1 MMLNVV
7 INADDFGW
15 DMSCSLAILEAYE
28 KKYITTTTMMSTG
41 AFFDDAVKLVKESGL
56 KDFVGIHFD
65 LTEGY
70 PLTSEIRKDPFFC
83 GSNGAFHMH
92 VNRYRPLSS
101 KQKKC
106 VYEELNAQASR
117 FIKTGLNIHHVDSH
131 HHIHT
136 APFIYPILKKV
147 MDAYGIKK
155 VRISRNIGVMSVKK
169 TVAKC
174 FFNKFLI
181 GKTNSYSNFLGSFD
195 DFFEMKIEGNSG
207 LVEIMCHP
215 DYDVQGRLVDRC
227 GDAPYDNPYG
237 TELKDLLE
245 VLNEKRST

>member
-1 MMLNVV
+1 MLDIVV
-7 INADDFGW
+7 NADDFGW
-15 DMSCSLAILEAYE
+15 DKSCSLAILEAYE
-28 KKYITTTTMMSTG
+28 KNYITTTTMMSTG
-41 AFFDDAVKLVKESGL
+41 AFFDDAVKLVKESRL

-70 PLTSEIRKDPFFC
+70 SLTSEIRKAPFFC

-92 VNRYRPLSS
+92 VNRYKPLNK
-101 KQKKC
+101 KQMEC
-106 VYEELNAQASR
+106 VYEELNAQVNR
-117 FIKTGLNIHHVDSH
+117 FLETGLSIHHADSH

-136 APFIYPILKKV
+136 APFIYPIFKKV

-155 VRISRNIGVMSVKK
+155 IRISRNIGVMSVKK
-169 TVAKC
+169 TVAKWL
-174 FFNKFLI
+174 FNNLLI
-181 GKTNSYSNFLGSFD
+181 GSQNAYSNFFGSFAD
-195 DFFEMKIEGNSG
+195 YVETSIKNKSG

-215 DYDVQGRLVDRC
+215 DYNDQGLVVDRC

-245 VLNEKRST
+245 VLNEKRNT

>member
-1 MMLNVV
+1 MLDIVV
-7 INADDFGW
+7 NADDFGW
-15 DMSCSLAILEAYE
+15 DKSCSLAILDAYE

-41 AFFDDAVKLVKESGL
+41 AFFDDAVKLAKESGL

-70 PLTSEIRKDPFFC
+70 PLTSEIRNDPFFC

-136 APFIYPILKKV
+136 APFIYPIFKMV

-155 VRISRNIGVMSVKK
+155 IRISRNIGTMSVKK
-169 TVAKC
+169 NVAKWL
-174 FFNKFLI
+174 FNNILI
-181 GKTNSYSNFLGSFD
+181 GSANSYSDLFGSFE
-195 DFFEMKIEGNSG
+195 DFIETRIEGKSG

-215 DYDVQGRLVDRC
+215 DYDVQGHIVDRS
-227 GDAPYDNPYG
+227 GDAPYDKPFG
-237 TELKDLLE
+237 IELKDLLE
-245 VLNEKRST
+245 DLNEKKCA